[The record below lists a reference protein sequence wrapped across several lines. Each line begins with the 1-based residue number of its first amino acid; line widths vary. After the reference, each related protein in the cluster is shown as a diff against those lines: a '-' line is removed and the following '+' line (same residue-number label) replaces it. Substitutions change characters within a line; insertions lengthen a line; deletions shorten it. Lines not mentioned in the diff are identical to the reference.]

1 MRGPDPVDLL
11 AAGDPV
17 AAFVDAEGSGRDI
30 ALPTSGTSARPRT
43 IVRSTTSWV
52 DSFPTINELIGLDRS
67 SRVWVPGPLTATMNL
82 FASVHTRWA
91 GAKLAP
97 TLASATHAHLSPTAL
112 HHLLAAKRGD
122 LAGVHLVVAGDRVD
136 AATRERVLAAGGRLS
151 HYYGAAEL
159 SFVAW
164 GGHSGDLR
172 PFPGV
177 QVESRGGELWVRSPF
192 VSRGYLEPEH
202 ALRTDGNGWVTVGDR
217 GELTDGLV
225 HVHGREGGITTAG
238 ATVTI
243 ADIEHVLRPCAAGE
257 VVIVGVPHP
266 DLGQIVGAVVSDAD
280 DRTRLEA
287 VAKDS
292 LTSAQ
297 RPRRWLHLDPI
308 PRTRHDKIDRTAVQA
323 AVAAMT
329 GAGEVT

>member
-1 MRGPDPVDLL
+1 MRGSEPVDLL
-11 AAGDPV
+11 AADDPV
-17 AAFVDAEGSGRDI
+17 AAFFDAEESRRDV

-43 IVRSTTSWV
+43 IVRSTASWV
-52 DSFPTINELIGLDRS
+52 DSFATTSGLTGLERS

-82 FASVHTRWA
+82 FASVHARWA
-91 GAKLAP
+91 GAQLVPALAP
-97 TLASATHAHLSPTAL
+97 ATHAHLSPTAL
-112 HHLLAAKRGD
+112 HHLLTTDAD
-122 LAGVHLVVAGDRVD
+122 LDGVHLVVAGDRID
-136 AATRERVLAAGGRLS
+136 AATRERVLTAGGRLS

-164 GGHSGDLR
+164 GGHADDLR

-177 QVESRGGELWVRSPF
+177 QIESRDGELWVRSPF
-192 VSRGYLEPEH
+192 ACRGYLEPEH
-202 ALRTDGNGWVTVGDR
+202 SLRTDDDGWVTVGDR
-217 GELTDGLV
+217 GDLSGGLV

-266 DLGQIVGAVVSDAD
+266 DLGQVVGAVISDAD
-280 DRTRLEA
+280 DRARLEP
-287 VAKDS
+287 VAKAE

-297 RPRRWLHLDPI
+297 RPRRWVHLDPI
-308 PRTRHDKIDRTAVQA
+308 PRTRHDKIDRAALQTAFA
-323 AVAAMT
+323 AAGAEEVA
-329 GAGEVT
+329 

>member
-1 MRGPDPVDLL
+1 MRGADPVDML
-11 AAGDPV
+11 AADDPV
-17 AAFVDAEGSGRDI
+17 AAFVDAAGSGRDI

-43 IVRSTTSWV
+43 VVRSTASWV
-52 DSFPTINELIGLDRS
+52 DSFATISELIGLGRS

-91 GAKLAP
+91 GAELAP

-112 HHLLAAKRGD
+112 HHLLATDARD
-122 LAGVHLVVAGDRVD
+122 LDGVHLVVAGDRLD
-136 AATRERVLAAGGRLS
+136 AATRDRVLATGARLS

-177 QVESRGGELWVRSPF
+177 QVESRDGQLWVRSPF
-192 VSRGYLEPEH
+192 VCRGYLEPEH
-202 ALRTDGNGWVTVGDR
+202 SLRTDGNGWVTVGDR
-217 GELTDGLV
+217 GDLAGGLV

-243 ADIEHVLRPCAAGE
+243 ADIEHVLRPCATGE
-257 VVIVGVPHP
+257 VVIVGVPHT
-266 DLGQIVGAVVSDAD
+266 DLGQVVAAVISDAD
-280 DRTRLEA
+280 DRARLDG
-287 VAKDS
+287 VARAE
-292 LTSAQ
+292 LTSAE
-297 RPRRWLHLDPI
+297 RPRRWLHLDPM
-308 PRTRHDKIDRTAVQA
+308 PRTRHDKIDRIAVQA
-323 AVAAMT
+323 ALAAT
-329 GAGEVT
+329 AGAEEVG